1 MVGSER
7 LHADNRSGFHRRV
20 VENQQKRHE
29 CESGNRRWKHP
40 DPIVLYQPTF
50 RTTLFYSWGSEPERR
65 ACGTPGRLKRRPFS
79 ICSAGPGIAPGTL
92 RVVQWKESFRGWKRV
107 ILMWET
113 I

>member
-7 LHADNRSGFHRRV
+7 LHADNRSGFYRRI
-20 VENQQKRHE
+20 VEDQQKRDE

-65 ACGTPGRLKRRPFS
+65 ACGTSGRLK
-79 ICSAGPGIAPGTL
+79 SARSLFVL
-92 RVVQWKESFRGWKRV
+92 RVPRSEEHTSELQSRGHLVCRLLLEKKKKE
-107 ILMWET
+107 
-113 I
+113 

>member
-7 LHADNRSGFHRRV
+7 LHADNRSGFYRRI
-20 VENQQKRHE
+20 VEDQQKRDE

-65 ACGTPGRLKRRPFS
+65 ACGTSGRLKSGRSLFVLRVPV
-79 ICSAGPGIAPGTL
+79 CPTGTL
-92 RVVQWKESFRGWKRV
+92 QVVQWNE
-107 ILMWET
+107 
-113 I
+113 